1 MLQPFLKDRLINIQ
15 NLCEAHKVRRLY
27 AFGSVCTDRFTDK
40 SDIDLLVSFYQ
51 NLDFDEYT
59 DNYFALHEHFEK
71 LFCRKID
78 LLTDNMLSNPYFI
91 KVMEQTKTQLYE
103 R

>member
-1 MLQPFLKDRLINIQ
+1 MLHTLIKDRLENIK
-15 NLCEAHKVRRLY
+15 NLCQTHKVQQLY
-27 AFGSVCTDRFTDK
+27 AFGSVCTERFTDK

-51 NLDFDEYT
+51 NLDFEEYT
-59 DNYFALHEHFEK
+59 DNYFALHEHFEN
-71 LFCRKID
+71 LFHRKID

-91 KVMEQTKTQLYE
+91 KVMEQTKTPLYE